1 VKKRNEMLTLTGDQ
15 DVTVQAGKPMT
26 VRREAAL
33 PLVTEVGFA
42 SVFSFFS
49 LKVSSGGGLAR
60 LGKAGGASAP
70 LRGFHYA

>member
-1 VKKRNEMLTLTGDQ
+1 MLTLMGDQ

-26 VRREAAL
+26 VRGEAAL

-49 LKVSSGGGLAR
+49 LKISSGGGLAR

-70 LRGFHYA
+70 LRGFHHA